1 MARFALVLGAL
12 SATGPMAIDMY
23 LPGMPNIARD
33 LHATQGQVEMSM
45 MTYFL
50 GMTLGQPFYGP
61 LSDRFGRK
69 LPLFGGMML
78 YVLASIGCS
87 LAVSAPMMIFA
98 RTLQGLGAGA
108 SIAISAATIRDVY
121 TGHQAAR
128 LLALRML
135 VLGLS
140 PILAPILGASIIAA
154 TSWRYVFWF
163 TAAYGLVSSGLLLL
177 IPETRH
183 PDHRA
188 RSKLAGVFGV
198 YGRLLRDKR
207 FTGAVGSVACMQL
220 AFTAYIAGSSF
231 VFIKMNQTPPWLYG
245 AIFASNAIGFISCA
259 QLAPN
264 LMRRFQAERLIVVA
278 SAVQTVTAAAL
289 LLLAVTH
296 HATVPLLVG
305 PLFLFLGC
313 YGLVGGPAT
322 FLALRDHGAVAGTA
336 SSLLSFLQWG
346 SAAVGSGLVAAMANG
361 TALPM
366 TGVMLGGALV
376 AFVVVQR
383 AFNRPAAR
391 VLAPAD

>member
-1 MARFALVLGAL
+1 MARFAIVLGAL
-12 SATGPMAIDMY
+12 SAAGPMAIDMY

-45 MTYFL
+45 TTYFL
-50 GMTLGQPFYGP
+50 GMMLGQPFYGP

-69 LPLFGGMML
+69 LPLFGGMLL
-78 YVLASIGCS
+78 YVLASVGCS
-87 LAVSAPMMIFA
+87 LAQSAPVMIGA
-98 RTLQGLGAGA
+98 RALQGLGAGA

-140 PILAPILGASIIAA
+140 PILAPIFGASIIAA
-154 TSWRYVFWF
+154 MSWRYVFWF
-163 TAAYGLVSSGLLLL
+163 TAAYGLLSSLLLFL

-183 PDHRA
+183 PEHRVG
-188 RSKLAGVFGV
+188 SKLSGVLAV
-198 YGRLLRDKR
+198 YGRLLQDRR
-207 FTGAVGSVACMQL
+207 FTGAVASVACMQL

-231 VFIKMNQTPPWLYG
+231 VFIKMNHTPPWLYG
-245 AIFASNAIGFISCA
+245 AIFASNAVGFITCA

-264 LMRRFQAERLIVVA
+264 LMRRFQAERLIVAA
-278 SAVQTVTAAAL
+278 SAVQTLTAIAL
-289 LLLAVTH
+289 FVVAVTH
-296 HATVPLLVG
+296 HATVPFLVL

-322 FLALRDHGAVAGTA
+322 VLALRDHGPVAGTA

-346 SAAVGSGLVAAMANG
+346 SAAVGAGLVAAMANG

-366 TGVMLGGALV
+366 AGVMMAGALL

-383 AFNRPAAR
+383 AFNRTPRAA
-391 VLAPAD
+391 VA